1 MDNIFSIINGFQ
13 ERLPVDVDG
22 LCNKLG
28 IEVNYV
34 HLGEEIS
41 GMIEKREGDKYII
54 SINASDPRTRQRFTL
69 AHELGHY
76 VYHKDKMGDGIDDD
90 RMYRSTDTGRYH
102 NTRIGAKQE
111 TQANQFAANLLMP
124 WSGILHL
131 QDTGVNNYEDLAE
144 ALEVSKQ
151 AMRIR
156 LGIED

>member
-1 MDNIFSIINGFQ
+1 
-13 ERLPVDVDG
+13 
-22 LCNKLG
+22 
-28 IEVNYV
+28 
-34 HLGEEIS
+34 
-41 GMIEKREGDKYII
+41 MIEKREGDKYIV

-76 VYHKDKMGDGIDDD
+76 IYTRTKWEMVSTMTACIEA
-90 RMYRSTDTGRYH
+90 RMPADTT
-102 NTRIGAKQE
+102 TRIGAKQE

-131 QDTGVNNYEDLAE
+131 QDAGVNNYEDLAE